1 MDNATSQPS
10 PASPSPASPTPAAD
24 GQPAAAP
31 AARPAYIPEKFWDG
45 EKAAPRV
52 EDLAKS
58 YVKLEGERGKIKET
72 LSAEIKAEMR
82 KGVPAKP
89 EDYKFAVPEGVADVV
104 FLDAPPGEDFQPEA
118 GKTYALLKSD
128 DPLAKNI
135 RALAH
140 EYGVPNEKL
149 NPLMTELARMVG
161 FRPPTADDMKAARA
175 EFTKQLGEQGEQ
187 RLSHVEKQLEAIGA
201 GALKIGNASPAEF
214 EAVEKLLE
222 KTGQARFS
230 TGSAGVSAPLS
241 QAQLE
246 EIMASPDYY
255 VNREKQRQVKE
266 GFAKLYP
273 GTTNIANPRA
283 AG

>member
-1 MDNATSQPS
+1 MTEETTQTADTTQ
-10 PASPSPASPTPAAD
+10 TTQTTQTQAA
-24 GQPAAAP
+24 Q
-31 AARPAYIPEKFWDG
+31 RPAYIPEKFWDG

-72 LSAEIKAEMR
+72 LLAEIKAEMR

-118 GKTYALLKSD
+118 GKTYAMLKAD
-128 DPLAKNI
+128 DPLAKGV

-140 EYGVPNEKL
+140 EYGIPNEKL
-149 NPLMTELARMVG
+149 NPLMADLARMVG
-161 FRPPTADDMKAARA
+161 FRPPTADDLKAAR
-175 EFTKQLGEQGEQ
+175 ETFTKQLGEQGEQ

-201 GALKIGNASPAEF
+201 GDLKIANASKAEF
-214 EAVEKLLE
+214 EAVERLLE

-230 TGSAGVSAPLS
+230 SGTGVVPPAKT
-241 QAQLE
+241 QAELE

-255 VNREKQRQVKE
+255 VNRDKQRMVSE

-273 GTTNIANPRA
+273 GKVNISNPNA
-283 AG
+283 AR